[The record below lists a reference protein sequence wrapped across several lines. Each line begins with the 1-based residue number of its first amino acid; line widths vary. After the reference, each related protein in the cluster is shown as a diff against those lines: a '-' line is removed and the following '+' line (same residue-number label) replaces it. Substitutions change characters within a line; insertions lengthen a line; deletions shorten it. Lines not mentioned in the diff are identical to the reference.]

1 MVMETILTALL
12 GGSTGILGTVIGKV
26 ATYFERKQDMEMRLA
41 EFAHEARLQEMQ
53 MASDQ
58 LERESEQA
66 IQEMAT
72 YQATRAQSYK
82 HDDAYGK
89 PYRWVITLLR
99 LVRPLLTVLLIALTA
114 VLFFNLDQGGKND
127 IAQQVI
133 FLTGMAISWWFGDRY
148 TGSAKK

>member
-12 GGSTGILGTVIGKV
+12 GGGTGILGTVIGKV
-26 ATYFERKQDMEMRLA
+26 ATYFEKKQDMEMRLA

-72 YQATRAQSYK
+72 YASTRKASYQ
-82 HDDAYGK
+82 HDDSYGK
-89 PYRWVITLLR
+89 PYRWVITVLR
-99 LVRPLLTVLLIALTA
+99 LVRPFLTVLLIALTT
-114 VLFFNLDQGGKND
+114 LIFFNLAEGDRD
-127 IAQQVI
+127 EVASQVV